1 MSSGGIQKGR
11 RLPEVL
17 EVLQV
22 VRGVQ
27 DAGGI
32 ELRTPV
38 EPMVDRGLLLLRVIF
53 FALSQG

>member
-32 ELRTPV
+32 ELWAPV
-38 EPMVDRGLLLLRVIF
+38 EPVVDRSLLLLRVI
-53 FALSQG
+53 LLTLTLR